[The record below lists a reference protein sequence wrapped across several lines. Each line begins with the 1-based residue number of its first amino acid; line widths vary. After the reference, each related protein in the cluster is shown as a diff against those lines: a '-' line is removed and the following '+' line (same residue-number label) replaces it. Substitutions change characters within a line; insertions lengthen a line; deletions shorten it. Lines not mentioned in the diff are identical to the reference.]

1 MGTEGLGDLARLSV
15 TLPTPGPA
23 ERGSVGFKFV
33 AITFHANGRKFSASV
48 FLFDKDG
55 TLITFDH
62 WFRVMAE
69 RARRLERLFGLSS
82 PEAVALRKFMGVER
96 GEGLGIIPLPR
107 TEAEEATARFLA
119 ELLGVPLAEVLP
131 KVQKIFAEVDG
142 DFPFEKHLQP
152 TPGAEEL
159 LFRIK
164 RAGGKV
170 GVVTHDLASA
180 ARLHLRALGW
190 AELVDAV
197 VGLDLCSVKKPA
209 PDPVLT
215 ACRFLGVSPR
225 EGVVVGDTPMDL
237 QAGRA
242 AGCRASLGVLT
253 GLGSVEELAPH
264 ADALLWDL
272 RELEIED

>member
-1 MGTEGLGDLARLSV
+1 MGIVFR
-15 TLPTPGPA
+15 
-23 ERGSVGFKFV
+23 
-33 AITFHANGRKFSASV
+33 ANGRKLSASA

-69 RARRLERLFGLSS
+69 RARRLERLFNLSS
-82 PEAVALRKFMGVER
+82 TEALALRKFMGVEQ
-96 GEGLGIIPLPR
+96 GGDWGIIPLPR
-107 TEAEEATARFLA
+107 REAEEATARFLA
-119 ELLGVPLAEVLP
+119 ELLRIPLDEVLS
-131 KVQKIFAEVDG
+131 KVQKIFAEVDA
-142 DFPFEKHLQP
+142 DFPFEEHLQP

-159 LFRIK
+159 LFKIK

-180 ARLHLRALGW
+180 ARLHLCALGW
-190 AELVDAV
+190 GELVDV
-197 VGLDLCSVKKPA
+197 IVGLDLCPVKKPA

-215 ACRFLGVSPR
+215 ACKFLGISPK
-225 EGVVVGDTPMDL
+225 EGVMVGDTPMDL

-242 AGCRASLGVLT
+242 AGCLASLGVLT
-253 GLGSVEELAPH
+253 GLGSPKELAPH

-272 RELEIED
+272 RELEIEN

>member
-1 MGTEGLGDLARLSV
+1 MARLSV
-15 TLPTPGPA
+15 TLPTPSPFLRGP
-23 ERGSVGFKFV
+23 VGFEVVDVVFS
-33 AITFHANGRKFSASV
+33 ANGRKFSASA

-82 PEAVALRKFMGVER
+82 PEAMALRKFMGVER
-96 GEGLGIIPLPR
+96 GEDWGIIPLPR

-119 ELLGVPLAEVLP
+119 ELLGVPLTEALP
-131 KVQKIFAEVDG
+131 KVQKIFAEVDR
-142 DFPFEKHLQP
+142 DFPFENHLRP

-159 LFRIK
+159 LVRIK

-180 ARLHLRALGW
+180 AQLHLRALGW
-190 AELVDAV
+190 EELVDVV
-197 VGLDLCSVKKPA
+197 VGLDLCPVKKPA

-215 ACRFLGVSPR
+215 ACRLLGLSPAA
-225 EGVVVGDTPMDL
+225 GAMVGDTPMDL

-242 AGCRASLGVLT
+242 AGCRASIGVLT
-253 GLGSVEELAPH
+253 GLGTPEDLAPH
-264 ADALLWDL
+264 ADALLSDL
-272 RELEIED
+272 RGLEIESQK